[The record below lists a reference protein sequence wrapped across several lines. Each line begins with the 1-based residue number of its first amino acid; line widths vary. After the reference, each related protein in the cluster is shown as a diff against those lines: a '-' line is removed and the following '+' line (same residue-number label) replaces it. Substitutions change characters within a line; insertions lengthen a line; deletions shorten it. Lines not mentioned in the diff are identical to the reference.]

1 MPRRSGP
8 RRTNRKNLRN
18 SMRKGMKRRKN
29 TMRRRNT
36 NRKVRRNTKYTK
48 RKNTRRNFRWMGGMT
63 PRAGTPKR
71 LRPSTPQGTPPAEP
85 AVGQRPP
92 APKNLPEDTL
102 RELVEVINNQHMR
115 WHYYAISIINSQKK
129 NTKKIGCTGLCW
141 AQGRLDFGIH
151 KEKLSDSMRAAWIS
165 FSQTLRPG

>member
-1 MPRRSGP
+1 
-8 RRTNRKNLRN
+8 
-18 SMRKGMKRRKN
+18 MRKGTKRRKN

-115 WHYYAISIINSQKK
+115 WHYYAN
-129 NTKKIGCTGLCW
+129 
-141 AQGRLDFGIH
+141 LDNKFA
-151 KEKLSDSMRAAWIS
+151 KEKYEKKDRLYGPMLGAREDSTLGSKESLVIQCVLGFSFPNSTPRIS
-165 FSQTLRPG
+165 SFGKFKPNQQIIV